1 MGEDK
6 VFAKVAWRIIPFMGL
21 LYLIAFLDR
30 VNVGFAALT
39 MNEDIGLTPEM
50 FGWGAGIFFVGYFLF
65 EVPSNVILLRVGARI
80 WICRIM
86 LTWGAISMAMALV
99 QGPYSFY
106 ALRFLLGL
114 AEAGFAPGMLLY
126 LTFWFPPALRARYMA
141 YYLCAIPLAGVVGAP
156 LSGLILETMPGVAG
170 LAGWQWLFLIE
181 GLPAIVLGLVV
192 LRYLPNGPEDSKWL
206 TAEEKNIIVVRLRR
220 EDQSLPHS
228 LFSGLFDLRVLALCL
243 VYFGIVAA
251 LYGLVIWLPQIVA
264 SMGFSVARN
273 SFIVSGISIVAVVAM
288 VGIGW
293 SSERFDEYVW
303 HTAVAAIIGA
313 LALFVAGASSS
324 IIVILL
330 ALAVA
335 TAAVYATL
343 SPFWIIPPGFLV
355 GTAAASGM
363 ALINS
368 VGNLGGLAGPPV
380 IGYFRESTGEF
391 SLGLSSLAISLV
403 TATLMIVALKRFL
416 GADSGFQAQA
426 NAK

>member
-1 MGEDK
+1 
-6 VFAKVAWRIIPFMGL
+6 
-21 LYLIAFLDR
+21 
-30 VNVGFAALT
+30 
-39 MNEDIGLTPEM
+39 
-50 FGWGAGIFFVGYFLF
+50 
-65 EVPSNVILLRVGARI
+65 
-80 WICRIM
+80 
-86 LTWGAISMAMALV
+86 
-99 QGPYSFY
+99 
-106 ALRFLLGL
+106 
-114 AEAGFAPGMLLY
+114 
-126 LTFWFPPALRARYMA
+126 
-141 YYLCAIPLAGVVGAP
+141 
-156 LSGLILETMPGVAG
+156 MPGVAG

-206 TAEEKNIIVVRLRR
+206 TAEEKNIIAVRLRR
-220 EDQSLPHS
+220 EDQTLPHS

-363 ALINS
+363 ALINAF
-368 VGNLGGLAGPPV
+368 GNLGGAAGPTLM
-380 IGYFRESTGEF
+380 GFLRESSGGYG
-391 SLGLSSLAISLV
+391 SGMSALAIGLV
-403 TATLMIVALKRFL
+403 LAALMVVALKRFL
-416 GADSGFQAQA
+416 PA
-426 NAK
+426 NRAANGSE

>member
-50 FGWGAGIFFVGYFLF
+50 FGLGAGLFFFIGYFLF

-141 YYLCAIPLAGVVGAP
+141 YYLTAIPLAGVIGAP
-156 LSGLILETMPGVAG
+156 LSSLILETMPGVAG

-181 GLPAIVLGLVV
+181 GLPALILGLVV
-192 LRYLPNGPEDSKWL
+192 LLYLPNGPEDSKWL
-206 TAEEKNIIVVRLRR
+206 TAEEK
-220 EDQSLPHS
+220 D
-228 LFSGLFDLRVLALCL
+228 GK
-243 VYFGIVAA
+243 
-251 LYGLVIWLPQIVA
+251 
-264 SMGFSVARN
+264 
-273 SFIVSGISIVAVVAM
+273 
-288 VGIGW
+288 
-293 SSERFDEYVW
+293 
-303 HTAVAAIIGA
+303 
-313 LALFVAGASSS
+313 LALFLSHDGRGDSMRIKSNADIYA
-324 IIVILL
+324 
-330 ALAVA
+330 
-335 TAAVYATL
+335 ATL
-343 SPFWIIPPGFLV
+343 NGDQSIETVLPEGHGAWIQVARGEVTVNGQKLKT
-355 GTAAASGM
+355 GD
-363 ALINS
+363 
-368 VGNLGGLAGPPV
+368 GLAIEKGGRLEFTNGDKAE
-380 IGYFRESTGEF
+380 ILYFDMWG
-391 SLGLSSLAISLV
+391 
-403 TATLMIVALKRFL
+403 
-416 GADSGFQAQA
+416 
-426 NAK
+426 

>member
-1 MGEDK
+1 VGEDK

-50 FGWGAGIFFVGYFLF
+50 FGLGAGLFFFIGYFLF
-65 EVPSNVILLRVGARI
+65 EVPSNIILLRVGARI

-141 YYLCAIPLAGVVGAP
+141 YYLTAIPLAGVIGAP
-156 LSGLILETMPGVAG
+156 LSSLILETMPGVAG

-181 GLPAIVLGLVV
+181 GLPAIILGFVV
-192 LRYLPNGPEDSKWL
+192 LLYLPNGPADSKWL
-206 TAEEKNIIVVRLRR
+206 TAEEKNIIATRLAR

-228 LFSGLFDLRVLALCL
+228 LWHGLLDFRVLALCL
-243 VYFGIVAA
+243 VYFGIVIA
-251 LYGLVIWLPQIVA
+251 LYGCTIWLPQIVNA
-264 SMGFSVARN
+264 MGFSITQN
-273 SFIVSGISIVAVVAM
+273 GFLVSGIYVVAAIAM
-288 VGIGW
+288 VVVGF
-293 SSERFDEYVW
+293 SSEHYKEYVW
-303 HTAVAAIIGA
+303 HVALTAGVAA
-313 LALFVAGASSS
+313 LALLVAGASSS
-324 IIVILL
+324 IVVTLL
-330 ALAVA
+330 ALMVA
-335 TAAVYATL
+335 TSAIYATL
-343 SPFWIIPPGFLV
+343 SPFWILPPSFLV

-363 ALINS
+363 ALINAF
-368 VGNLGGLAGPPV
+368 GNLGGAAGPTLM
-380 IGYFRESTGEF
+380 GFLRESSGGYG
-391 SLGLSSLAISLV
+391 SGMSALAIALV
-403 TATLMIVALKRFL
+403 LAAILVVVLKRFL
-416 GADSGFQAQA
+416 PSD
-426 NAK
+426 

>member
-1 MGEDK
+1 M
-6 VFAKVAWRIIPFMGL
+6 
-21 LYLIAFLDR
+21 IAFLDR

-39 MNEDIGLTPEM
+39 MNEDVGLTPEM
-50 FGWGAGIFFVGYFLF
+50 FGWGAGVFFVGYFLF

-86 LTWGAISMAMALV
+86 LTWGAVSMAMALV

-156 LSGLILETMPGVAG
+156 LSGFILEMTPGVAG

-181 GLPAIVLGLVV
+181 GVPAIVLGFVV
-192 LRYLPNGPEDSKWL
+192 LWYLPNGPSDSKWL
-206 TAEEKNIIVVRLRR
+206 TAEEKNIIAARLSR
-220 EDQSLPHS
+220 EDHS
-228 LFSGLFDLRVLALCL
+228 LSHSMWRGMFDLRVLALCL

-251 LYGLVIWLPQIVA
+251 LYGLAIWLPQIVA
-264 SMGFSVARN
+264 SMGFSITWN
-273 SFIVSGISIVAVVAM
+273 SFVVSGISIVAVIAM
-288 VGIGW
+288 ALVGW

-303 HTAVAAIIGA
+303 HVAVTAVVAA
-313 LALFVAGASSS
+313 LALLAAGVSSS
-324 IIVILL
+324 IIVTLL
-330 ALAVA
+330 ALTVA
-335 TAAVYATL
+335 TATVYATL

-355 GTAAASGM
+355 GSATASGM

-368 VGNLGGLAGPPV
+368 VGNLGGLAGPAV
-380 IGYFRESTGEF
+380 IGYFRESTGNYGA
-391 SLGLSSLAISLV
+391 GLIALAIGLV
-403 TATLMIVALKRFL
+403 AAAAMIAALGRFL
-416 GADSGFQAQA
+416 RTGASQAI
-426 NAK
+426 K